1 MSFNN
6 SSGYLKSNR
15 IVYQFETLIPIILNK
30 DLSTIIDKLI
40 QDLNN
45 NIDAKKLLKP
55 CPKCGITPKTPKEIE
70 SVFGFRQM
78 KKDNHDSVIRQ
89 SYCRKCR

>member
-1 MSFNN
+1 MCLYS
-6 SSGYLKSNR
+6 KSNR
-15 IVYQFETLIPIILNK
+15 IVYQFEKLISITLND
-30 DLSTIIDKLI
+30 DLSPIIDKLI
-40 QDLNN
+40 QDLKN

-70 SVFGFRQM
+70 SIFGFRQM
-78 KKDNHDSVIRQ
+78 NKDNPDSIIRQ

>member
-30 DLSTIIDKLI
+30 DLSPIIDKLI
-40 QDLNN
+40 QDLKN

-70 SVFGFRQM
+70 SIFGFRQM
-78 KKDNHDSVIRQ
+78 KKDSHDSVIRQ